1 MELSQ
6 TVSKGIVSAIRKSGD
21 KHTII
26 QTDVSVN
33 PGNSGGPLLKL
44 PGVFIGVV
52 NSKISGGRIEG
63 LGFCT
68 PVSDV
73 IEFLKLNVN

>member
-1 MELSQ
+1 MKSNGF
-6 TVSKGIVSAIRKSGD
+6 KRYCFRCPKSGD
-21 KHTII
+21 KNTII
-26 QTDVSVN
+26 QTDVAVS

-44 PGVFIGVV
+44 PGIFIGVV

-63 LGFCT
+63 LAFCT

-73 IEFLKLNVN
+73 ITFLNLNVK